1 MDPVGQSRPTSL
13 PDPGARPIEFLL
25 RLLDLSRGASAGASV
40 LASFPPAILERA
52 LTSEG
57 AGPLRFLPIPP
68 PLARSLERVLSSPDP
83 SKGGPRIHVSVTR
96 HDDSLEWTFTGKE
109 SIAQFRSDLLRS
121 RTEGV
126 ALLALET
133 PSSPSSPSPSTPG
146 GIPPS
151 RPEPWFLG
159 KVDTMAGEPE
169 EGARVF
175 GAGSLRLG
183 GGAGGA
189 RGAGP
194 VVVWPA
200 FVPGQTVEFSVR
212 WVAPDDLEEKAL
224 PSPQTTGRE
233 IVFTLDIP
241 WVEPGGEG
249 GEAGKSVRLMG
260 RFHPKGSIEISSS
273 TIPDSFRRHLL
284 SRREI
289 LEESLRIFPG
299 VTLGLHLGG
308 QNGGGEA

>member
-13 PDPGARPIEFLL
+13 PDPGSRPIEFLL
-25 RLLDLSRGASAGASV
+25 RLLDLSRGASSGASV
-40 LASFPPAILERA
+40 LASFSPAILERA

-57 AGPLRFLPIPP
+57 AGPLRFLPLSP
-68 PLARSLERVLSSPDP
+68 PLTRSLERVLSSPDP
-83 SKGGPRIHVSVTR
+83 SKGGGRIHVSVTR
-96 HDDSLEWTFTGKE
+96 QDDSLEWIFTGKE

-133 PSSPSSPSPSTPG
+133 PSSPPSVLPSEAG
-146 GIPPS
+146 SNPS
-151 RPEPWFLG
+151 LPSEPWFSGSLEG
-159 KVDTMAGEPE
+159 MPQEPAEGE
-169 EGARVF
+169 RVF
-175 GAGSLRLG
+175 GTGSLRVS

-212 WVAPDDLEEKAL
+212 WVSPDEMEEKSA
-224 PSPQTTGRE
+224 SSGETRGRE

-241 WVEPGGEG
+241 WEEPGGG
-249 GEAGKSVRLMG
+249 GKSVRLMG
-260 RFHPKGSIEISSS
+260 RFHPQGSIELSSS
-273 TIPDSFRRHLL
+273 TLPDSFRRHLL

-299 VTLGLHLGG
+299 VSLGLHLGR

>member
-13 PDPGARPIEFLL
+13 PDPGSRPIEFLL
-25 RLLDLSRGASAGASV
+25 RLLDLSRGAASKASV
-40 LASFPPAILERA
+40 LASFSPAILERA
-52 LTSEG
+52 LTPGG
-57 AGPLRFLPIPP
+57 AGPLRFLPLPP

-126 ALLALET
+126 ALLAWEM
-133 PSSPSSPSPSTPG
+133 PPSPSLFSPSAPG
-146 GIPPS
+146 GDPIS
-151 RPEPWFLG
+151 RPGPWFSGGLES
-159 KVDTMAGEPE
+159 MAEEPA

-175 GAGSLRLG
+175 GTGSLRGG

-200 FVPGQTVEFSVR
+200 FVPGQTVEFAVR
-212 WVAPDDLEEKAL
+212 WAAPDDLEEKAI
-224 PSPQTTGRE
+224 SPAQTTGRE

-241 WVEPGGEG
+241 WAEPGGEG
-249 GEAGKSVRLMG
+249 GEAVKSVRLMG

-273 TIPDSFRRHLL
+273 SIPDSFRRHLL

-299 VTLGLHLGG
+299 LTLGLHLGR
-308 QNGGGEA
+308 QNGGEEA